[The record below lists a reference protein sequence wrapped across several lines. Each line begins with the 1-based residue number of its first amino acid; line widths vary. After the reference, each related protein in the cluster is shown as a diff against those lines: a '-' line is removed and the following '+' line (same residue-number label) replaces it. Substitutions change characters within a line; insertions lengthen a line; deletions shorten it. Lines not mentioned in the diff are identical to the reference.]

1 MSMKPCTHEQDV
13 LFCMHGEATV
23 IDRARLWMHLLLCES
38 CRRRK
43 QEFEVT
49 SRALS
54 ALRPG
59 FATPRLAV
67 AVPPR
72 RRTRLIL
79 CSAAVAIAAAAL
91 SYYFTFVATQ
101 PQAILESEPK
111 AGAALPLPEDHC
123 LEAAPIPE
131 EKKAQMKRHKL
142 KKAEAAV
149 PPKS

>member
-1 MSMKPCTHEQDV
+1 MSIKPCAHEQDV
-13 LFCMHGEATV
+13 LYCMHGEATPFQRV
-23 IDRARLWMHLLLCES
+23 RLWLHLLFCDS
-38 CRRRK
+38 CRRRQ
-43 QEFEVT
+43 QEFDLT
-49 SRALS
+49 SRALN

-101 PQAILESEPK
+101 PQAILESEPN
-111 AGAALPLPEDHC
+111 AGAALPPPEEDC
-123 LEAAPIPE
+123 IAAAPIPE
-131 EKKAQMKRHKL
+131 EKKAQMKRYKL